1 MFNAATLICF
11 EKYGLSMWI
20 LSISRLRGAAHFLTK
35 RCWRKRPG
43 LSKPWMRIEG
53 KHCNPQH
60 MDRSL
65 CIFDRNLSQLSR
77 SQYLLSTKKIANVS
91 GKKRQTKL
99 KPIMNHW
106 INMDKYKWIYS
117 DSEYSGLKYKLCHH
131 GMAFKF
137 TQLFKNPWYV
147 HSFEVFRPQLYSQP
161 QTWNPCFVASPK
173 VFETCP
179 WQHLTTTSVFHFL
192 SRARKLQSSHAGKCP
207 SRPPRLWELQSLQSL
222 LGPEGVWCRIP
233 GLCRLGESRDQKY
246 SEIRFGGSEMTWRCH
261 LLELLWDRLA
271 SHATHVTCFVMSLG
285 KCSLAL
291 AF

>member
-1 MFNAATLICF
+1 MDENRRQALQ
-11 EKYGLSMWI
+11 S
-20 LSISRLRGAAHFLTK
+20 AAHGQKSLYLWQEPISIVTESVSFVHK
-35 RCWRKRPG
+35 KD
-43 LSKPWMRIEG
+43 SKCQW
-53 KHCNPQH
+53 Q
-60 MDRSL
+60 
-65 CIFDRNLSQLSR
+65 
-77 SQYLLSTKKIANVS
+77 
-91 GKKRQTKL
+91 KRQTKL

-179 WQHLTTTSVFHFL
+179 WQHITTTSVFHLL

-233 GLCRLGESRDQKY
+233 GLCRLGESRDQKC

-291 AF
+291 TF